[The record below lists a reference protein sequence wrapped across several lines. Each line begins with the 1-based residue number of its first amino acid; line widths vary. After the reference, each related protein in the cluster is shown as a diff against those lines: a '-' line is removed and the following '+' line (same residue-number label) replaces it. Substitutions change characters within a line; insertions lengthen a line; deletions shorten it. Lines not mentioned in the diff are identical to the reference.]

1 MRVFR
6 ELLSRHRT
14 SGLSYHSPTSP
25 TLVRVMME
33 PEQDCVKESV
43 AKDIGQIGQKS
54 GEGYFWEGHSTR
66 AYMTNGYES
75 AFVVDKMIFRSVSW
89 YMWYIRAKMW
99 RPNTDLAALIREAQD
114 QNTAKQLSRRCTSA
128 SVEQS
133 ATWRAQRLK
142 IMAKAV
148 EVMKQLEDTI
158 KRHEETLQALEQSRR
173 NAADESFIP
182 QSTDTLLERTK
193 ILEQV
198 AGEPYRNDSIATGRR
213 IVLPPKAHSLTDEL
227 PGAEQRLAH

>member
-14 SGLSYHSPTSP
+14 PGLSYHSPTSP

-54 GEGYFWEGHSTR
+54 GEGYFWEGHNTR
-66 AYMTNGYES
+66 GYMTNGYES

-89 YMWYIRAKMW
+89 YMWYRRAKMW

-114 QNTAKQLSRRCTSA
+114 QNTAKQLSRRCVGVGRA
-128 SVEQS
+128 ECDVES
-133 ATWRAQRLK
+133 AT
-142 IMAKAV
+142 V
-148 EVMKQLEDTI
+148 EDYGESCGG
-158 KRHEETLQALEQSRR
+158 HETTGGHHQAS
-173 NAADESFIP
+173 
-182 QSTDTLLERTK
+182 
-193 ILEQV
+193 
-198 AGEPYRNDSIATGRR
+198 
-213 IVLPPKAHSLTDEL
+213 
-227 PGAEQRLAH
+227 